1 MALYL
6 WHMVPV
12 VIVAIVAYPAG
23 LIPQLLE
30 GTAAWWLVRLEWIVI
45 LSLVTAIEMILLWW
59 QRPFFAA
66 PLPMLGIPLKDRWG
80 EVVMLAGALMAA
92 AGLHF
97 FAQAGFAP
105 DGRFS
110 WVTAGVFAAGLV
122 LVALRP
128 KKVSRPSVDPAP
140 TTR

>member
-1 MALYL
+1 
-6 WHMVPV
+6 
-12 VIVAIVAYPAG
+12 
-23 LIPQLLE
+23 
-30 GTAAWWLVRLEWIVI
+30 
-45 LSLVTAIEMILLWW
+45 MILLWW
-59 QRPFFAA
+59 QRRFFAA